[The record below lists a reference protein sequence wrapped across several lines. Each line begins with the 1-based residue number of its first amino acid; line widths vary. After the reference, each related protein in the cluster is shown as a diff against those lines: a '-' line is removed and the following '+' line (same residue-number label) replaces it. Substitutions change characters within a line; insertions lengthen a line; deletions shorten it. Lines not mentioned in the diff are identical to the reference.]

1 MEAVKVEEL
10 TSGASGR
17 IIPLFNR
24 AKSMA
29 LFIIPSYH
37 FFKKFIVIFYSS
49 FLCFLL
55 LLLPPSQRHSS
66 TEDSPVPAKFR
77 RRRLVEEEE
86 DTIRRR
92 AFAEALKMVPDGGE
106 EEEREFCRNCRW
118 KTSLFCGVRRNAL
131 FCRSWFPVSGN
142 PKGIIIVIHGLNE
155 HGGRYTHFARQLISR
170 NFGVYAMDWTGHGGS
185 DGLHGFVPS
194 LDHVVADTA
203 AFLENVKLEHPGV
216 PCFMFGHSTGGAVIL
231 KATFFPHIKSMVE
244 GIILTSP
251 ALRVKPA
258 HPVVKVVAPVFSL
271 VAPRFQF
278 KGANKSGIAVS
289 RDPAQLLAK
298 YSDPLVYTGPIRVR
312 TGHELLRI
320 TSYLTRNFK
329 SVTVPF
335 FVLHGTADRVTDPLA
350 SQDLYDQAA
359 STVKDIKL
367 YDGFLHDLLFEPERD
382 EIAWDI
388 INWMEN
394 RLATS
399 LNIGKV
405 VD

>member
-1 MEAVKVEEL
+1 MEEL

-142 PKGIIIVIHGLNE
+142 PKYGLLLMISVLVSCFYFVLIIVQFHGKSSYFCMLNFDVFYFIRMIMFRLE
-155 HGGRYTHFARQLISR
+155 RMIYDHLFTVKTFIS
-170 NFGVYAMDWTGHGGS
+170 
-185 DGLHGFVPS
+185 
-194 LDHVVADTA
+194 
-203 AFLENVKLEHPGV
+203 GV
-216 PCFMFGHSTGGAVIL
+216 P
-231 KATFFPHIKSMVE
+231 
-244 GIILTSP
+244 
-251 ALRVKPA
+251 
-258 HPVVKVVAPVFSL
+258 
-271 VAPRFQF
+271 
-278 KGANKSGIAVS
+278 
-289 RDPAQLLAK
+289 
-298 YSDPLVYTGPIRVR
+298 
-312 TGHELLRI
+312 
-320 TSYLTRNFK
+320 
-329 SVTVPF
+329 
-335 FVLHGTADRVTDPLA
+335 
-350 SQDLYDQAA
+350 
-359 STVKDIKL
+359 
-367 YDGFLHDLLFEPERD
+367 
-382 EIAWDI
+382 
-388 INWMEN
+388 
-394 RLATS
+394 
-399 LNIGKV
+399 
-405 VD
+405 